1 MYASPTLCS
10 KVCLSS
16 NKCVSC
22 LAASH
27 LIQQYFATDLFQ
39 QGLTRAQTAART
51 SFPCLQKC
59 VRNFWS
65 SPSAKPIKTRL
76 PRMPIGKH
84 LRISTE
90 YRMGLAVTVSEQ
102 LLITLVERRLAH
114 EHVSLRLKCVKADCN
129 KHFFFIFIII
139 YTCQLNWMHNV
150 KTATQDYFLQAVLFV
165 FDRVT
170 EPVQRCNCY
179 HLEAQN
185 VTGDRLTW
193 TNWNQCTPMGPGSR
207 QDMAS

>member
-1 MYASPTLCS
+1 M
-10 KVCLSS
+10 CLSS
-16 NKCVSC
+16 NKSVSC

-27 LIQQYFATDLFQ
+27 LIQQYFTTNLFQ
-39 QGLTRAQTAART
+39 QGPTRAQTAART
-51 SFPCLQKC
+51 SFPCLQQC

-65 SPSAKPIKTRL
+65 SPSAKPIKTLL
-76 PRMPIGKH
+76 PRMLIGKH
-84 LRISTE
+84 LCVSTE
-90 YRMGLAVTVSEQ
+90 YRMGLAVTLGQQ
-102 LLITLVERRLAH
+102 LLISLFEHRPAH
-114 EHVSLRLKCVKADCN
+114 ESFGNWNGSRLIATKQYV
-129 KHFFFIFIII
+129 FIFIII
-139 YTCQLNWMHNV
+139 YACQVNQMHNV
-150 KTATQDYFLQAVLFV
+150 KTATQSYILQAVLFV

-170 EPVQRCNCY
+170 EPLQRCNCY

>member
-1 MYASPTLCS
+1 M
-10 KVCLSS
+10 CLFS
-16 NKCVSC
+16 NKCVTC
-22 LAASH
+22 LAALH
-27 LIQQYFATDLFQ
+27 FIQQYFTTDLFQ
-39 QGLTRAQTAART
+39 QGLTWAQTAART
-51 SFPCLQKC
+51 SFPCLQQC
-59 VRNFWS
+59 VHNFWS
-65 SPSAKPIKTRL
+65 SPSAKPIKTVL

-84 LRISTE
+84 SCISTE
-90 YRMGLAVTVSEQ
+90 YRMGLAVTVSQQ
-102 LLITLVERRLAH
+102 LLIALFEHTLAH
-114 EHVSLRLKCVKADCN
+114 ERVFRKLKSVKADCN

-139 YTCQLNWMHNV
+139 YTCQVNWMHIV
-150 KTATQDYFLQAVLFV
+150 KTATQNYVLQAVLFV

-179 HLEAQN
+179 HLEARN